1 MNLCQKIEKENTL
14 ILDNNCCLKGENM
27 PRMNC
32 CIFNHP
38 CPILCPS
45 NLACIGGNNIINPIL
60 PTNQYGFFNNTAP
73 GGIATNA
80 IIPVTLSVGIGT
92 AITASTTT
100 SGAVTLL
107 AGTYEISYFVE
118 GTIPSGGTISAKLS
132 LNGTDVPGSTLT
144 NTATAG
150 NVVNLGKTI
159 IITVNQ
165 TSTLQLV
172 NTTSETTTYSNA
184 SMSIKRL

>member
-1 MNLCQKIEKENTL
+1 MCQKKEKENTL
-14 ILDNNCCLKGENM
+14 RLDNNCCLKGVNM

-45 NLACIGGNNIINPIL
+45 NLGCIGGNNIINPIL

-73 GGIATNA
+73 GSIATNA
-80 IIPVTLSVGIGT
+80 IIPVTLSVGAGSDI
-92 AITASTTT
+92 TT
-100 SGAVTLL
+100 SPTTGAVRLL
-107 AGTYEISYFVE
+107 AGTYEISYFAE

-172 NTTSETTTYSNA
+172 NATSETTTYSNA

>member
-14 ILDNNCCLKGENM
+14 RLDNDCCLKGANM

-45 NLACIGGNNIINPIL
+45 NLACRGGNNIVNPVL

-73 GGIATNA
+73 GSIATET
-80 IIPVTLSVGIGT
+80 IIPVTLNVGTGT

-107 AGTYEISYFVE
+107 AGTYEISYFAE
-118 GTIPSGGTISAKLS
+118 GTIPSGGTISIKLS
-132 LNGTDVPGSTLT
+132 LNGTDVAGSTLT
-144 NTATAG
+144 DTATAG
-150 NVVNLGKTI
+150 NVINLTQTI
-159 IITVNQ
+159 IITVTQ

-172 NTTSETTTYSNA
+172 NATSETTTYSNA